1 MPIDPDF
8 PKNHQVIGKHS
19 IDDEHYHYVWGPGRG
34 CRGYRKRRSQRS
46 FLLAR
51 GEQQVPLGVHGTMV
65 AIDWDSCVA
74 DGACI
79 EACPYKYS
87 NGTGQNKMSLLSKWS
102 MLQASGQEAQLRK
115 REKITLTRL
124 IRYENMTASGVWPV
138 FLFVLHRQ

>member
-1 MPIDPDF
+1 MF
-8 PKNHQVIGKHS
+8 GVQA
-19 IDDEHYHYVWGPGRG
+19 EL
-34 CRGYRKRRSQRS
+34 QRLQKTKKS
-46 FLLAR
+46 KQLIATR

-79 EACPYKYS
+79 EACPGARYS